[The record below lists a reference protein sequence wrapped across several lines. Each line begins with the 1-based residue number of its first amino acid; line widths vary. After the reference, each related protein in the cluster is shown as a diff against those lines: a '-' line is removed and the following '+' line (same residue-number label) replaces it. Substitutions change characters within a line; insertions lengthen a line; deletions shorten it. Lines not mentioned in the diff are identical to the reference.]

1 MLGGFVVAVV
11 VCNESSDTLRAEPL
25 DHHVCGLGGVALSLV
40 GDTFALA
47 HSRTSS
53 SDASTPLATGSD
65 VLVRKQMDYWCAF
78 SMLVAR
84 RSRRNA
90 SVPER
95 PTEKNSEM
103 PSELEAGTLPAR
115 TAPSDMSRCSWC
127 VPTSTFGGS

>member
-1 MLGGFVVAVV
+1 VVAVV

-25 DHHVCGLGGVALSLV
+25 DNHVCGLGGVTLSLV

-103 PSELEAGTLPAR
+103 PSAFEVGAATSPAR
-115 TAPSDMSRCSWC
+115 TAPSDTSRCS
-127 VPTSTFGGS
+127 